1 MENMKSIIFGH
12 WGHRGWPLEAK
23 VSKTKSIIDD
33 LNFHVFKSAA
43 PQLSQKLLAERSWET
58 WNQSFSVAGDTVDD
72 LSKQRWASL
81 NRPLTIWI
89 FMFSNRQRPGYPKGC
104 LQSDHG
110 KHEINHFRSLGTPW
124 MTSRSKGEQD

>member
-12 WGHRGWPLEAK
+12 WGHRGQPLEAK

-43 PQLSQKLLAERSWET
+43 PQLPQKL
-58 WNQSFSVAGDTVDD
+58 
-72 LSKQRWASL
+72 
-81 NRPLTIWI
+81 
-89 FMFSNRQRPGYPKGC
+89 

-124 MTSRSKGEQD
+124 TTSRSKSEQD